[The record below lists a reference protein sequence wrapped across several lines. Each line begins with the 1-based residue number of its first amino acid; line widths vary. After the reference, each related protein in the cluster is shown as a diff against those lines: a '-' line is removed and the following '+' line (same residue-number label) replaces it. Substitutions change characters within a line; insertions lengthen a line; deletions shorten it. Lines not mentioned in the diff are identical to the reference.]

1 MCMYEILK
9 HVGVFVRSGKA
20 ADHMRCDGISS
31 KINMG
36 YW

>member
-20 ADHMRCDGISS
+20 ADHMSDGISS